1 MRSFTHYSS
10 EKRDILQKKFQG
22 TGYSREETQ
31 HGLPFNKHISVY
43 DERLGRPDPFTQ
55 SLVQNRVRGKF
66 AILDLASGQG
76 QKFLAKAGGD
86 TSRLNGMIERAGWSG
101 YNNTASGMPQ
111 VIRLLHD
118 TPTTN
123 AIVTKNPFSTQH
135 ERTPDRRVGGSSM
148 ESTSIPAGGV
158 TFDKPV
164 RVVVSGKN
172 GYRTRTA
179 EDVVGINVGQKDI
192 VFQRRYP
199 GGRVIPSPYKHKNI
213 TNIKIRS
220 SHSNPERN
228 YFLP

>member
-1 MRSFTHYSS
+1 MGSPSS
-10 EKRDILQKKFQG
+10 GNFGHAGRPGEVG
-22 TGYSREETQ
+22 GS
-31 HGLPFNKHISVY
+31 ISVG
-43 DERLGRPDPFTQ
+43 D
-55 SLVQNRVRGKF
+55 RVTARGYGKTVHTVGH
-66 AILDLASGQG
+66 S
-76 QKFLAKAGGD
+76 
-86 TSRLNGMIERAGWSG
+86 
-101 YNNTASGMPQ
+101 
-111 VIRLLHD
+111 
-118 TPTTN
+118 TN

-148 ESTSIPAGGV
+148 ESTSIPAEGV

-199 GGRVIPSPYKHKNI
+199 GGRVIPSPYRHANI

-228 YFLP
+228 YHLQ